1 MKASPS
7 PVSESTAL
15 HRRGVFAAALL
26 ILLSAH
32 LGYSAP
38 ALAEDAGQ
46 EQKTNA
52 ERGRAM
58 QAEVYADMPADDP
71 WLKMG
76 QEHLF
81 AQIWTRPGLTIKERR
96 LISLSIASSL
106 GSTLGFAA
114 HLRGAL
120 ESGDLSENELWE
132 WLIHFTQYAGYP
144 KAAPVWAEYRK
155 LLAER
160 GSMPLPAMGVDPEPG
175 DEVETRP
182 RDASR
187 NP

>member
-81 AQIWTRPGLTIKERR
+81 AQIWTRPGLTIKERPR
-96 LISLSIASSL
+96 Q
-106 GSTLGFAA
+106 GPSTPI
-114 HLRGAL
+114 GA
-120 ESGDLSENELWE
+120 
-132 WLIHFTQYAGYP
+132 
-144 KAAPVWAEYRK
+144 
-155 LLAER
+155 
-160 GSMPLPAMGVDPEPG
+160 
-175 DEVETRP
+175 
-182 RDASR
+182 
-187 NP
+187 